1 MTRTSR
7 PDITCLPL
15 SLLESAVPTPC
26 PECTTAVA
34 VPSDVLEGE
43 LIVCDHCGVELEV
56 LATDPAKIAIFEE
69 EEK

>member
-1 MTRTSR
+1 MS
-7 PDITCLPL
+7 
-15 SLLESAVPTPC
+15 TPC
-26 PECTTAVA
+26 PECTSPVV

-56 LATDPAKIAIFEE
+56 LATAPPKIAIFEE